1 MIHFS
6 NVTKQYGSKV
16 LYQNASF
23 QIRANDRIG
32 LVGPNGAGK
41 TTIFRILAGQ
51 EHADAGE
58 VIIPGRTVVGY
69 FSQDIEDMSGR
80 TVLEEV
86 KAGSAHITRLAERLK
101 TVEALL
107 ESQEF
112 AEFNPDKMNEVLEEY
127 GNVQQDFERLG
138 GYDIEHRAQAVLSG
152 LGIPVSEHHS
162 LVDHFSGGWKV
173 RIELAKILTLKPDVL
188 LMDEPTNHL
197 DVETIIW
204 LEAWIADYKGCVV
217 MTSHDRDFM
226 NRLMTRTVEVAHK
239 TITTYS
245 GNYDFYL
252 KEKEIRRAQ
261 LHASYAR
268 QQEMLAKEE
277 EFIARFAARA
287 SHAAQVNSRV
297 KKIEKIERIEIPAEE
312 KAINFEWPEQPRS
325 GEDVLII
332 EDLSKS
338 FTKSGGS
345 EHLVF
350 AGASLVL
357 KRLTKAALVGVNGA
371 GKSTLMRCITGTETA
386 SSGVLQIG
394 TSVKLGYFSQHALE
408 LLNPNSTVLQCLQE
422 VIPHA
427 SIGYVKTLLGAFLF
441 RDDEVEK
448 KVQVLSGGERS
459 RLVIARMLAQPVN
472 FLVLDEPTNHLDI
485 RTREVL
491 LDALKRFEGTLLIV
505 SHDRYFLRE
514 LVNKVYELDKGEL
527 RVFEG
532 GYTDY
537 LERTEHQIH
546 V

>member
-1 MIHFS
+1 MIHLS

-16 LYQNASF
+16 LYQNANF
-23 QIRANDRIG
+23 QIRPNDRIG

-41 TTIFRILAGQ
+41 TTIFRILSGQ
-51 EHADAGE
+51 EHVDSGE
-58 VIIPGRTVVGY
+58 VVIPGRIVVGY
-69 FSQDIEDMSGR
+69 FSQDIEDMAGR

-86 KAGSAHITRLAERLK
+86 KAGLAHVSQLAERLRK
-101 TVEALL
+101 FEALL
-107 ESQEF
+107 ESPEF
-112 AEFNPDKMNEVLEEY
+112 SDLDPEQMNAVLEEY
-127 GNVQQDFERLG
+127 GEVQQDFERLG
-138 GYDIEHRAQAVLSG
+138 GYDLEHRAQAVLCG
-152 LGIPVSEHHS
+152 LGIPATAHHS

-204 LEAWIADYKGCVV
+204 LEAWLADYKGCVV

-226 NRLMTRTVEVAHK
+226 NRLMTRTVEVANK
-239 TITTYS
+239 TITSYS

-252 KEKEIRRAQ
+252 QEKEVRKSQ
-261 LHASYAR
+261 LLASYAR

-312 KAINFEWPEQPRS
+312 KVVKFEWPNPPRS
-325 GEDVLII
+325 GEDVLILK
-332 EDLSKS
+332 DLSKS
-338 FTKSGGS
+338 FVQASGAQH
-345 EHLVF
+345 EVF
-350 AGASLVL
+350 AGASLIL

-371 GKSTLMRCITGTETA
+371 GKSTLMRCIVGAESQ
-386 SSGVLQIG
+386 SSGILQIG
-394 TSVKLGYFSQHALE
+394 ASVKLGYFSQHALE
-408 LLNPNSTVLQCLQE
+408 LLNPNSTVLQSLQE
-422 VIPHA
+422 VVPLA

-441 RDDEVEK
+441 SDDEVEK
-448 KVQVLSGGERS
+448 RVNVLSGGERS
-459 RLVIARMLAQPVN
+459 RLVLARILAQPVN

-491 LDALKRFEGTLLIV
+491 LDALKSFEGTLLIV

-527 RVFEG
+527 RAFEG
-532 GYTDY
+532 NYADY
-537 LERTEHQIH
+537 LERTEHRIH